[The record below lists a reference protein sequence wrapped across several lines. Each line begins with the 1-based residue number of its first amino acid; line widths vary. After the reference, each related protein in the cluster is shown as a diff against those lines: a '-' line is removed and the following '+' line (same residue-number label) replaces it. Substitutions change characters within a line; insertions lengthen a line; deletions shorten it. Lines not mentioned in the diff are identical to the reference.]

1 MAFENAGCGTL
12 DYLPCRYGKSKLLFR
27 GPRRR
32 LDGVFC
38 AAMGGTE
45 TYGKF
50 VRDPWPALLE
60 ARIGLPVVNF
70 GYLNAGIDV
79 FAHEP
84 QVAEVSRRACLSI
97 IQLMDAHNMSN
108 RFYAVHPRRNDRL
121 LHASSLMRGIF
132 PEIDFTEFNF
142 TRHMLN
148 ALRLRAPDR
157 YDLLVEELR
166 TAWVARMG
174 MLLNRVAGRKILL
187 WIGDYTRPSVGVG
200 AGAEG
205 APQLLL
211 TRDLVE
217 QVRSNADD
225 LIFVQPS
232 DSARATGVEGMYFGP
247 LEAAAAAEMP
257 GPWVHEEIAA
267 VLEPAV
273 RAMIPAA

>member
-50 VRDPWPALLE
+50 VEDPWPALLE

-70 GYLNAGIDV
+70 GYLNAGVDV

-84 QVAEVSRRACLSI
+84 QVTDVSRKACLSI

-108 RFYAVHPRRNDRL
+108 RFYAVHPRRNDRFL
-121 LHASSLMRGIF
+121 RASSLMRSVF

-157 YDLLVEELR
+157 YEMLVKELR
-166 TAWVARMG
+166 TAWVARMA
-174 MLLNRVAGRKILL
+174 MLLNRVEGRKILL
-187 WIGDYTRPSVGVG
+187 WIGDYTRAPDGD
-200 AGAEG
+200 EG
-205 APQLLL
+205 AAQSLL
-211 TRDLVE
+211 TPQMVE
-217 QVRSNADD
+217 QVRPNADA
-225 LIFVQPS
+225 LVFVQPS
-232 DSARATGVEGMYFGP
+232 DSARAAGTEGMHFGP

-257 GPWVHEEIAA
+257 GPMVHMEIAA
-267 VLEPAV
+267 ALEPAV
-273 RAMIPAA
+273 RSMIPAA

>member
-50 VRDPWPALLE
+50 VQDPWPALLE

-70 GYLNAGIDV
+70 GYLNAGVDV

-84 QVAEVSRRACLSI
+84 QVTDVSRKACLSI

-108 RFYAVHPRRNDRL
+108 RFYAVHPRRNDRFL
-121 LHASSLMRGIF
+121 RASSLMRSVF

-157 YDLLVEELR
+157 YEMLVEELR

-174 MLLNRVAGRKILL
+174 MLLNRVEGRKILL
-187 WIGDYTRPSVGVG
+187 WIGDYTRASDGD
-200 AGAEG
+200 EG
-205 APQLLL
+205 AAQSLL
-211 TRDLVE
+211 TPQMVE
-217 QVRSNADD
+217 QVRQNADD
-225 LIFVQPS
+225 LVFVQPS
-232 DSARATGVEGMYFGP
+232 DSARAAGTDGMHFGP

-257 GPWVHEEIAA
+257 GPLVHTEIAA
-267 VLEPAV
+267 ALEPAV